1 MTQSIP
7 GLSHIDKDTELMKRS
22 IQHAKTHNKTK
33 TDRHENN
40 KGLRDCHYCWCL
52 TCSFCI
58 LERTIRLCQS
68 NELHRASTNRT
79 DGDLD
84 RGEACQTQSDEKG
97 ETKIPPCFQTRRY
110 ISIMPPWQLSYII
123 QHSGI
128 LLLIGLWATAITLQ
142 RTSRHGS
149 TLLTRPY

>member
-1 MTQSIP
+1 MFSMIIDNNSNIVLSISTVIFMKYQAFCLQLPRHVTQSIP

-33 TDRHENN
+33 NDRHENN

-110 ISIMPPWQLSYII
+110 ISIMPP
-123 QHSGI
+123 
-128 LLLIGLWATAITLQ
+128 
-142 RTSRHGS
+142 
-149 TLLTRPY
+149 